1 MTVSGRASSMA
12 VAHALRDK
20 KFLEMS
26 QSLTLDV
33 PDELATRAQAEAAK
47 QSRPVQAVL
56 VDWLQ
61 QAGADDLESLPDS
74 QLLNVCDS
82 MMTASQQAEL
92 SELSERNR
100 EERLSAA
107 DRARFATLMA
117 SYQHGLLR
125 QARALRIAVSR
136 GLRTSLD

>member
-1 MTVSGRASSMA
+1 
-12 VAHALRDK
+12 
-20 KFLEMS
+20 MS

-33 PDELATRAQAEAAK
+33 PDELATRAQAEATR
-47 QSRPVQAVL
+47 QSRPMQAVL

-74 QLLNVCDS
+74 QLLSVCDS
-82 MMTASQQAEL
+82 MMPAAQQAEL
-92 SELSERNR
+92 SELSEQNR
-100 EERLSAA
+100 EGRLEAS
-107 DRARFATLMA
+107 DRARFATLMT

-125 QARALRIAVSR
+125 KARALRIAVAR

>member
-1 MTVSGRASSMA
+1 
-12 VAHALRDK
+12 
-20 KFLEMS
+20 MS

-82 MMTASQQAEL
+82 MMAPTQQVEL

-125 QARALRIAVSR
+125 KARALRIAVAR